1 MTTQLRR
8 YRIRE
13 GELDRFVEAWR
24 SGVAPLRARYGFTI
38 LGAWSVP
45 ERDEFVWIIEHPEF
59 EEADRSYYES
69 SDRTALDPDPAVYIE
84 EAIHAFADSV
94 T

>member
-1 MTTQLRR
+1 MSTQLRR

-45 ERDEFVWIIEHPEF
+45 ERDEFVWVIEHPEF

-69 SDRTALDPDPAVYIE
+69 SDRTTLDPDPAVYIE

-94 T
+94 I